1 MIALRPMPDDVPGI
15 LMPAR
20 DPESLAAAASALAS
34 AGIVGLPTE
43 TVYGVGVLPRP
54 DALEAL
60 VAAKRRPL
68 DKGIPLLVDCLDQLG
83 GLVIVGRVAQR
94 LAERFWPG
102 PLTLVLPV
110 SDAGHLPMLLTG
122 GRSSL
127 AVRVPDHA
135 VPRTLARELGPLAV
149 SSANRSGEP
158 EARTALELIEA
169 LGASLALVLDD
180 GPVRGGVASSVVS
193 VDRSGA
199 VRVLR
204 EGALPASRIEE
215 VVGKA

>member
-1 MIALRPMPDDVPGI
+1 
-15 LMPAR
+15 
-20 DPESLAAAASALAS
+20 
-34 AGIVGLPTE
+34 
-43 TVYGVGVLPRP
+43 
-54 DALEAL
+54 
-60 VAAKRRPL
+60 
-68 DKGIPLLVDCLDQLG
+68 
-83 GLVIVGRVAQR
+83 
-94 LAERFWPG
+94 
-102 PLTLVLPV
+102 
-110 SDAGHLPMLLTG
+110 
-122 GRSSL
+122 
-127 AVRVPDHA
+127 VRVPDHA